1 MYPARTVR
9 KGKERNGKTELQD
22 MSSYVDVTSSS
33 SEYCQAMAAQ
43 FPDLAEN
50 YYGKI
55 ESYCQQK
62 LWHQLTTIV
71 LDFVSDDQKSK
82 TLRPVAIASAGGGD
96 DDDDSKNTFL
106 GLYFKVV
113 SVVAKKI
120 NQLSLA
126 RIAAAVAFCSLEV
139 GSTLDESKKIL
150 EDLLEK
156 LEASSSSNNNNNV
169 AAVLYLQSKISL
181 LILQA
186 DESDNDTRKEKLDEI
201 YTVIKANGPL
211 LKQLVSDT
219 PEAII
224 VNSAH
229 YETSMTYYKIVG
241 PPEAFYN
248 EAVDYLNYYQPKE
261 GDAAAAAADTK
272 SQTLAIDL
280 CLAALTGE
288 GVYNLGQ
295 VVSNPILR
303 VLEPTP
309 QAWLVDLLRAC
320 ARGNVNDFKKLCQET
335 YPSQIA
341 SQPALVNM
349 GQQMQEKITL
359 LGLVELVFAK
369 PATERNLTF
378 DEIAEGLEIPLEQ
391 VEWVI
396 MRAFSVKL
404 MEGTMDQVEGSVH
417 VTWILPR
424 ALSLEQMTDLAGKFA
439 NWATKVNSTKELM
452 EETEI
457 SPQ

>member
-1 MYPARTVR
+1 
-9 KGKERNGKTELQD
+9 
-22 MSSYVDVTSSS
+22 MSSYVDATSGPL
-33 SEYCQAMAAQ
+33 EYCQAMAGQ

-50 YYGKI
+50 YYSKI
-55 ESYCQQK
+55 ESFCQQK
-62 LWHQLTTIV
+62 LWHQLTVVT
-71 LDFVSDDQKSK
+71 LDFVSDDRKSA
-82 TLRPVAIASAGGGD
+82 TLRPVANAGE
-96 DDDDSKNTFL
+96 DSKNTFL
-106 GLYFKVV
+106 GLYSKVV
-113 SVVAKKI
+113 SAVAKKI

-126 RIAAAVAFCSLEV
+126 RIAAAVAFCSLEL
-139 GSTLDESKKIL
+139 GSTLDESKKL
-150 EDLLEK
+150 LQDLLDK
-156 LEASSSSNNNNNV
+156 LESSNNNNNT

-181 LILQA
+181 LVLQA
-186 DESDNDTRKEKLDEI
+186 DESDGDKKKEKLDKI

-219 PEAII
+219 PEAVI

-261 GDAAAAAADTK
+261 GDAATNDTK

-295 VVSNPILR
+295 VVSNPILK
-303 VLEPTP
+303 VLESTP

-320 ARGNVNDFKKLCQET
+320 ARGNVNDFKKLCRET
-335 YPSQIA
+335 YPAQIA

-349 GQQMQEKITL
+349 GLQMQEKITL
-359 LGLVELVFAK
+359 LGLIELVFAK
-369 PATERNLTF
+369 PATERHLTF
-378 DEIAEGLEIPLEQ
+378 DEIAEGLEIPLDQ
-391 VEWVI
+391 VEWVV

-404 MEGTMDQVEGSVH
+404 MEGIMDQVEGSVH

-424 ALSLEQMTDLAGKFA
+424 ALSAEQMTDLAGKFGT
-439 NWATKVNSTKELM
+439 WATKVTSTQELM
-452 EETEI
+452 EETDI
-457 SPQ
+457 CPQ

>member
-1 MYPARTVR
+1 
-9 KGKERNGKTELQD
+9 
-22 MSSYVDVTSSS
+22 MSSYVNAFASSV
-33 SEYCQAMAAQ
+33 EYCRTMAGQ

-50 YYGKI
+50 YYDKI
-55 ESYCQQK
+55 GTYCDQK
-62 LWHQLTTIV
+62 LWHQLTV
-71 LDFVSDDQKSK
+71 LIMEFMSDDNKAT
-82 TLRPVAIASAGGGD
+82 TLRPVADGEI
-96 DDDDSKNTFL
+96 KNTFL
-106 GLYFKVV
+106 GLYSKVV
-113 SVVAKKI
+113 LVVAAKI

-126 RIAAAVAFCSLEV
+126 RIAASVAFSSLEA
-139 GSTLDESKKIL
+139 GSSTEESRKIL
-150 EDLLEK
+150 HDMLEK
-156 LEASSSSNNNNNV
+156 MGDSKVNIG
-169 AAVLYLQSKISL
+169 AVLYLQSKIGL
-181 LILQA
+181 LNLQSG
-186 DESDNDTRKEKLDEI
+186 ESDAQSKESLDKI
-201 YTVIKANGPL
+201 YTMIKTNGPL

-219 PEAII
+219 PEAVA
-224 VNSAH
+224 VNAAH

-261 GDAAAAAADTK
+261 NAASATDTK

-295 VVSNPILR
+295 IVSNPILK

-309 QAWLVDLLRAC
+309 QAWLVELLKAC
-320 ARGNVNDFKKLCQET
+320 ALGNVGNFKKLCQET

-359 LGLVELVFAK
+359 LGLVELVFTK
-369 PATERNLTF
+369 PASERTLTF
-378 DEIAEGLEIPLEQ
+378 AEIAEGLEIPLEQ

-404 MEGTMDQVEGSVH
+404 MEGSMDEIEQSVH

-424 ALSLEQMTDLAGKFA
+424 ALSSDQMTELASQFA
-439 NWATKVNSTKELM
+439 SWATKVISTKELM

-457 SPQ
+457 CPQ

>member
-1 MYPARTVR
+1 MNT
-9 KGKERNGKTELQD
+9 
-22 MSSYVDVTSSS
+22 YVDATSESV
-33 SEYCQAMAAQ
+33 EHCQAMAEQ
-43 FPDLAEN
+43 YPDLAEK
-50 YYGKI
+50 YYQKI

-62 LWHQLTTIV
+62 LWHQLTMII
-71 LDFVSDDQKSK
+71 LEFVSEENKSA
-82 TLRPVAIASAGGGD
+82 TLRPVSNTGD
-96 DDDDSKNTFL
+96 ECKNTFL
-106 GLYFKVV
+106 ALYSKVV
-113 SVVAKKI
+113 LAVSGKI

-126 RIAAAVAFCSLEV
+126 RIAASVVFCSLEA
-139 GSTLDESKKIL
+139 GSTIQGSHKLL
-150 EDLLEK
+150 QDLLDKQE
-156 LEASSSSNNNNNV
+156 SQQPNNT

-181 LILQA
+181 LTLQA
-186 DESDNDTRKEKLDEI
+186 SGNDNDDDKKAKLDKI
-201 YTVIKANGPL
+201 YSIIKTNGPL
-211 LKQLVSDT
+211 LKQLVSDS
-219 PEAII
+219 PESII

-229 YETSMTYYKIVG
+229 YETSVNYYKIVG

-261 GDAAAAAADTK
+261 GDNAAATDTK
-272 SQTLAIDL
+272 SQTLAVDL

-295 VVSNPILR
+295 VVHNPILK
-303 VLEPTP
+303 VLAQTP
-309 QAWLVDLLRAC
+309 QAWLVEMLQAC

-335 YPSQIA
+335 YPTQIA

-359 LGLVELVFAK
+359 LGLVELVFPK
-369 PATERNLTF
+369 PASERTLTF
-378 DEIAEGLEIPLEQ
+378 TEIAQGLEIPIEQ

-404 MEGTMDQVEGSVH
+404 MEGSMDQVDGTVH

-424 ALSLEQMTDLAGKFA
+424 ALGTQQMTDLATKFGE
-439 NWATKVNSTKELM
+439 WAAKVSSTKDVM

-457 SPQ
+457 CPQ

>member
-1 MYPARTVR
+1 
-9 KGKERNGKTELQD
+9 
-22 MSSYVDVTSSS
+22 MSTYVDATSGSV
-33 SEYCQAMAAQ
+33 EHCQAMAEQ

-50 YYGKI
+50 YYKKI

-62 LWHQLTTIV
+62 LWHQLTMII
-71 LDFVSDDQKSK
+71 LEFVSEENKSA
-82 TLRPVAIASAGGGD
+82 TLRPVSNTGD
-96 DDDDSKNTFL
+96 ECKNTFL
-106 GLYFKVV
+106 ALYSKVV
-113 SVVAKKI
+113 LAVSGKI

-126 RIAAAVAFCSLEV
+126 RIAASVVFCSLEA
-139 GSTLDESKKIL
+139 GSTIQGSHKLL
-150 EDLLEK
+150 QDLLDKQE
-156 LEASSSSNNNNNV
+156 SQQPNNT

-181 LILQA
+181 LTLQA
-186 DESDNDTRKEKLDEI
+186 SVNDNDDDKKTKLDKI
-201 YTVIKANGPL
+201 YSIIKTNGPL

-219 PEAII
+219 PESII

-229 YETSMTYYKIVG
+229 YETSVNYYKIVG

-261 GDAAAAAADTK
+261 GDNAAATDTK
-272 SQTLAIDL
+272 SQTLAVDL

-295 VVSNPILR
+295 VVHNPILK
-303 VLEPTP
+303 VLAHTP
-309 QAWLVDLLRAC
+309 QAWLVEMLQAC

-335 YPSQIA
+335 YPTQIA

-359 LGLVELVFAK
+359 LGLVELVFPK
-369 PATERNLTF
+369 PASERTLTF
-378 DEIAEGLEIPLEQ
+378 TEIAQGLEIPIEQ

-404 MEGTMDQVEGSVH
+404 MEGSMDQVDGTVH

-424 ALSLEQMTDLAGKFA
+424 ALGTQQMTDLATKFGE
-439 NWATKVNSTKELM
+439 WAAKVSSTKGIM

-457 SPQ
+457 CPQ

>member
-1 MYPARTVR
+1 
-9 KGKERNGKTELQD
+9 
-22 MSSYVDVTSSS
+22 MSTYVDATSGSVK
-33 SEYCQAMAAQ
+33 YCNAMAAQ

-50 YYGKI
+50 YYSKI

-62 LWHQLTTIV
+62 LWHQLTLLI
-71 LDFVSDDQKSK
+71 LDFVSDEHKST
-82 TLRPVAIASAGGGD
+82 TLRPVANADA
-96 DDDDSKNTFL
+96 DSKNTFL
-106 GLYFKVV
+106 GLYSQVV
-113 SVVAKKI
+113 SVVAPKI

-126 RIAAAVAFCSLEV
+126 RITASVAFCSLEV
-139 GSTLDESKKIL
+139 GSTPSESRKIMESLLD
-150 EDLLEK
+150 K
-156 LEASSSSNNNNNV
+156 LEVSKFLG
-169 AAVLYLQSKISL
+169 AVLYLQSKIGL
-181 LILQA
+181 LTLQA
-186 DESDNDTRKEKLDEI
+186 GENDIETKKESLDKI
-201 YTVIKANGPL
+201 YTTIKTNGDL

-219 PEAII
+219 PEAAI
-224 VNSAH
+224 VNAAH

-261 GDAAAAAADTK
+261 GDASDTK

-295 VVSNPILR
+295 VVNNPILK
-303 VLEPTP
+303 VLEQTP
-309 QAWLVDLLRAC
+309 QAWLVDLLKAC
-320 ARGNVNDFKKLCQET
+320 ALGNVSNFKKLCQET

-359 LGLVELVFAK
+359 LGLIELVFAK
-369 PATERNLTF
+369 PASERTLTF
-378 DEIAEGLEIPLEQ
+378 TEIAEGLEIPVEQ

-404 MEGTMDQVEGSVH
+404 IEGTMDEVDGSVH

-424 ALSLEQMTDLAGKFA
+424 ALSSEQMTELAGQFSA
-439 NWATKVNSTKELM
+439 WTTKVISTKEVM
-452 EETEI
+452 EETDI
-457 SPQ
+457 CPQ

>member
-1 MYPARTVR
+1 
-9 KGKERNGKTELQD
+9 
-22 MSSYVDVTSSS
+22 MSTYMDATSGS

-50 YYGKI
+50 YYTKI

-62 LWHQLTTIV
+62 LWHQLTV
-71 LDFVSDDQKSK
+71 LILEFVSDESVSSN
-82 TLRPVAIASAGGGD
+82 LLPVEGD
-96 DDDDSKNTFL
+96 DKNTFL
-106 GLYFKVV
+106 GLYSKVV
-113 SVVAKKI
+113 STVAGKI

-126 RIAAAVAFCSLEV
+126 RIATSVAFCSLEAA
-139 GSTLDESKKIL
+139 G
-150 EDLLEK
+150 
-156 LEASSSSNNNNNV
+156 SSSSSSSSFTLEDSQKLLQDLLDNQEAQQLANNGNTL
-169 AAVLYLQSKISL
+169 AVLYLQSKISL
-181 LILQA
+181 LTLQA
-186 DESDNDTRKEKLDEI
+186 NTENDTPENENDSKKEKLDKI
-201 YTVIKANGPL
+201 YSIIKTNGPL

-229 YETSMTYYKIVG
+229 YETSTTYYKIVG

-261 GDAAAAAADTK
+261 GADAATDTK

-295 VVSNPILR
+295 VVNNPILK
-303 VLEPTP
+303 VLATTP
-309 QAWLVDLLRAC
+309 QAWLVEMLQAC

-335 YPSQIA
+335 YPAQIA

-359 LGLVELVFAK
+359 LGLIELVFAK
-369 PATERNLTF
+369 PASERNLTF
-378 DEIAEGLEIPLEQ
+378 KEIAEGLEIPVDQ

-404 MEGTMDQVEGSVH
+404 MEGTMDEVGGEENGGSGSVH

-424 ALSLEQMTDLAGKFA
+424 ALSADQMTDLAGQFGA
-439 NWATKVNSTKELM
+439 WATKVNSTKEVM
-452 EETEI
+452 QETDI
-457 SPQ
+457 CPQ

>member
-1 MYPARTVR
+1 
-9 KGKERNGKTELQD
+9 
-22 MSSYVDVTSSS
+22 MSSYVDATSGPV
-33 SEYCQAMAAQ
+33 EYCRAMAVQ

-50 YYGKI
+50 YYSKI

-62 LWHQLTTIV
+62 LWHQLTLLI
-71 LDFVSDDQKSK
+71 LDFVSDDSKST
-82 TLRPVAIASAGGGD
+82 TLRPVTN
-96 DDDDSKNTFL
+96 DSKNTYI
-106 GLYFKVV
+106 GLYSQVV
-113 SVVAKKI
+113 SAVASKM

-126 RIAAAVAFCSLEV
+126 RIAASVAFCSLEV
-139 GSTLDESKKIL
+139 GIAPEESRKIL
-150 EDLLEK
+150 QVLLDK
-156 LEASSSSNNNNNV
+156 LETSVNV
-169 AAVLYLQSKISL
+169 GAVLYLQSKIGLLTLQLGENDSDTKKESL
-181 LILQA
+181 
-186 DESDNDTRKEKLDEI
+186 DKI
-201 YTVIKANGPL
+201 YTMIKTNGPL

-219 PEAII
+219 PEAVI
-224 VNSAH
+224 VNAAH

-261 GDAAAAAADTK
+261 GDAAATDTK

-295 VVSNPILR
+295 VVSNPILK
-303 VLEPTP
+303 VLEQTP
-309 QAWLVDLLRAC
+309 QAWLVELLKDC
-320 ARGNVNDFKKLCQET
+320 ALGNVSNFKKLCQET

-369 PATERNLTF
+369 PASERTLTF
-378 DEIAEGLEIPLEQ
+378 AEIAEGLEIPVEQ

-404 MEGTMDQVEGSVH
+404 MEGTMDEVEGSVH

-424 ALSLEQMTDLAGKFA
+424 ALSAEQMTELAGQFGS
-439 NWATKVNSTKELM
+439 WATKVLSTKDLM

-457 SPQ
+457 CPQ

>member
-1 MYPARTVR
+1 VLETAITTATTTMSTYVNATS
-9 KGKERNGKTELQD
+9 GATEH
-22 MSSYVDVTSSS
+22 
-33 SEYCQAMAAQ
+33 CQTMAVQ

-50 YYGKI
+50 YYNKI

-62 LWHQLTTIV
+62 LWHQLTMII
-71 LDFVSDDQKSK
+71 LDFVSEENKAT
-82 TLRPVAIASAGGGD
+82 TLRPVAVAGD
-96 DDDDSKNTFL
+96 DDGNGATNTFL
-106 GLYFKVV
+106 ALYINVV
-113 SVVAKKI
+113 LTVSGKI

-126 RIAAAVAFCSLEV
+126 RIATSVAFYSLEAGLV
-139 GSTLDESKKIL
+139 TIEESNKL
-150 EDLLEK
+150 LQDLLDKQE
-156 LEASSSSNNNNNV
+156 SQQSNNNT
-169 AAVLYLQSKISL
+169 ASILYLQSKISL
-181 LILQA
+181 LTLQA
-186 DESDNDTRKEKLDEI
+186 VAAAAASDDIINEDSKKEKLDKVYSI
-201 YTVIKANGPL
+201 IKMNGPL

-219 PEAII
+219 PESII

-229 YETSMTYYKIVG
+229 YESSMKYYKIVG

-261 GDAAAAAADTK
+261 GDGAVDIQ

-295 VVSNPILR
+295 VVNNPILK
-303 VLEPTP
+303 VLAQTP
-309 QAWLVDLLRAC
+309 QAWLVEMLQAC

-335 YPSQIA
+335 YPTQIA

-359 LGLVELVFAK
+359 LGLIELVFTK
-369 PATERNLTF
+369 PASERTLTF
-378 DEIAEGLEIPLEQ
+378 EEIAKGLEIPLEQ

-404 MEGTMDQVEGSVH
+404 MEGSMDEVDGTVH

-424 ALSLEQMTDLAGKFA
+424 ALGMQQMTDLAIQFGE
-439 NWATKVNSTKELM
+439 WATKVDSTKNVM

-457 SPQ
+457 CPQ

>member
-1 MYPARTVR
+1 
-9 KGKERNGKTELQD
+9 
-22 MSSYVDVTSSS
+22 MSSYVDTTSSS
-33 SEYCQAMAAQ
+33 LAYCQAMAGQ

-50 YYGKI
+50 YYSKI
-55 ESYCQQK
+55 ESCCQEK
-62 LWHQLTTIV
+62 LWHQLTMII
-71 LDFVSDDQKSK
+71 LDFVSDDNKST
-82 TLRPVAIASAGGGD
+82 TLRPVANAG
-96 DDDDSKNTFL
+96 DDSKNTFL
-106 GLYFKVV
+106 GLYSKVV

-139 GSTLDESKKIL
+139 GCTLDESTKIL
-150 EDLLEK
+150 QDLLEK
-156 LEASSSSNNNNNV
+156 HESSNNNV
-169 AAVLYLQSKISL
+169 AAVLYLQSKINL

-186 DESDNDTRKEKLDEI
+186 DDSDNDTKKEKLDKI
-201 YTVIKANGPL
+201 YTAIKTNGPL

-219 PEAII
+219 PEAMI

-261 GDAAAAAADTK
+261 GDAAATDTK

-295 VVSNPILR
+295 VVSNPILK

-309 QAWLVDLLRAC
+309 QAWLVHLLQAC

-335 YPSQIA
+335 YPAQIA

-378 DEIAEGLEIPLEQ
+378 EEIAEGLEIPLDQ

-424 ALSLEQMTDLAGKFA
+424 ALSAEQMSDLAGKFGS
-439 NWATKVNSTKELM
+439 WAAKVTSAKELM

-457 SPQ
+457 CPQ

>member
-1 MYPARTVR
+1 
-9 KGKERNGKTELQD
+9 
-22 MSSYVDVTSSS
+22 MSTYVDATSGST
-33 SEYCQAMAAQ
+33 EHCQTMAVQ

-50 YYGKI
+50 YYNKI

-62 LWHQLTTIV
+62 LWHQLTMII
-71 LDFVSDDQKSK
+71 LDFVSEDNKST
-82 TLRPVAIASAGGGD
+82 TLRPIVAGGD
-96 DDDDSKNTFL
+96 DNDGANNKNTFL
-106 GLYFKVV
+106 ALYSNVV
-113 SVVAKKI
+113 LTVSGKI

-126 RIAAAVAFCSLEV
+126 RIATSVAFYSLEA
-139 GSTLDESKKIL
+139 GLSTIEESNKL
-150 EDLLEK
+150 LQDLLDKQE
-156 LEASSSSNNNNNV
+156 SQQSNNNT
-169 AAVLYLQSKISL
+169 ASILYLQSKISL
-181 LILQA
+181 LTLQA
-186 DESDNDTRKEKLDEI
+186 VAAASASSDDIIDNDGDSKKEKLDKVYSI
-201 YTVIKANGPL
+201 IKMNGPL

-219 PEAII
+219 PESII

-229 YETSMTYYKIVG
+229 YESSMNYYKIVG

-261 GDAAAAAADTK
+261 GDGVVDIK

-295 VVSNPILR
+295 VVNNPILK
-303 VLEPTP
+303 VLAQTP
-309 QAWLVDLLRAC
+309 QAWLVEMLQAC

-335 YPSQIA
+335 YPTQIA
-341 SQPALVNM
+341 AQPALVNM

-359 LGLVELVFAK
+359 LGLIELVFTK
-369 PATERNLTF
+369 PASERTLSF
-378 DEIAEGLEIPLEQ
+378 EEIAKGLEIPFEQ

-404 MEGTMDQVEGSVH
+404 MEGSMDEVDGTVH

-424 ALSLEQMTDLAGKFA
+424 ALGMQQMTDLATQFGE
-439 NWATKVNSTKELM
+439 WATKVDSTKNVM

-457 SPQ
+457 CPQ

>member
-1 MYPARTVR
+1 MNT
-9 KGKERNGKTELQD
+9 
-22 MSSYVDVTSSS
+22 YVDATSESV
-33 SEYCQAMAAQ
+33 EHCQAMAEQ
-43 FPDLAEN
+43 YPDLAEK
-50 YYGKI
+50 YYQKI

-62 LWHQLTTIV
+62 LWHQLTMII
-71 LDFVSDDQKSK
+71 LEFVSEENKSA
-82 TLRPVAIASAGGGD
+82 TLRPVSNTGD
-96 DDDDSKNTFL
+96 ECKNTFL
-106 GLYFKVV
+106 ALYSKVV
-113 SVVAKKI
+113 LAVSGKI

-126 RIAAAVAFCSLEV
+126 RIAASVVFCSLET
-139 GSTLDESKKIL
+139 GSTIQGSHKLL
-150 EDLLEK
+150 QDLLDKQE
-156 LEASSSSNNNNNV
+156 SQQPNNT

-181 LILQA
+181 LTLQA
-186 DESDNDTRKEKLDEI
+186 SGNDNDDDKKAKLDKI
-201 YTVIKANGPL
+201 YSIIKTNGPL
-211 LKQLVSDT
+211 LKQLVSDS
-219 PEAII
+219 PESII

-229 YETSMTYYKIVG
+229 YETSVNYYKIVG

-261 GDAAAAAADTK
+261 GDNAAATDTK
-272 SQTLAIDL
+272 SQTLAVDL

-295 VVSNPILR
+295 VVHNPILK
-303 VLEPTP
+303 VLAQTP
-309 QAWLVDLLRAC
+309 QAWLVEMLQAC

-335 YPSQIA
+335 YPTQIA

-359 LGLVELVFAK
+359 LGLVELVFPK
-369 PATERNLTF
+369 PASERTLTF
-378 DEIAEGLEIPLEQ
+378 TEIAQGLEIPIEQ

-404 MEGTMDQVEGSVH
+404 MEGSMDQVDGTVH

-424 ALSLEQMTDLAGKFA
+424 ALGTQQMTDLATKFGE
-439 NWATKVNSTKELM
+439 WAAKVSSTKDVM

-457 SPQ
+457 CPQ

>member
-1 MYPARTVR
+1 
-9 KGKERNGKTELQD
+9 
-22 MSSYVDVTSSS
+22 MSTYVDATSGST
-33 SEYCQAMAAQ
+33 EHCQTMAVQ

-50 YYGKI
+50 YYNKI

-62 LWHQLTTIV
+62 LWHQLTMII
-71 LDFVSDDQKSK
+71 LDFVSEDNKST
-82 TLRPVAIASAGGGD
+82 TLRPIVAGAGAGGGD
-96 DDDDSKNTFL
+96 DNDGANNKNTFL
-106 GLYFKVV
+106 ALYSNVV
-113 SVVAKKI
+113 LTVSGKI

-126 RIAAAVAFCSLEV
+126 RIATSVAFYSLEA
-139 GSTLDESKKIL
+139 GLSTIEESNKL
-150 EDLLEK
+150 LQDLLDKQE
-156 LEASSSSNNNNNV
+156 SQQSNNNT
-169 AAVLYLQSKISL
+169 ASILYLQSKISL
-181 LILQA
+181 LTLQA
-186 DESDNDTRKEKLDEI
+186 VAAASASSEDIIDNDGDSKKEKLDKVYSI
-201 YTVIKANGPL
+201 IKMNGPL

-219 PEAII
+219 PESII

-229 YETSMTYYKIVG
+229 YESSMNYYKIVG

-261 GDAAAAAADTK
+261 GDGVVDIK

-295 VVSNPILR
+295 VVNNPILK
-303 VLEPTP
+303 VLAQTP
-309 QAWLVDLLRAC
+309 QAWLVEMLQAC

-335 YPSQIA
+335 YPTQIA
-341 SQPALVNM
+341 AQPALVNM

-359 LGLVELVFAK
+359 LGLIELVFTK
-369 PATERNLTF
+369 PASERTLSF
-378 DEIAEGLEIPLEQ
+378 EEIAKGLEIPFEQ

-404 MEGTMDQVEGSVH
+404 MEGSMDEVDGTVH

-424 ALSLEQMTDLAGKFA
+424 ALGMQQMTDLATQFGE
-439 NWATKVNSTKELM
+439 WATKVDSTKNVM

-457 SPQ
+457 CPQ

>member
-1 MYPARTVR
+1 MSTYVNATS
-9 KGKERNGKTELQD
+9 GATEH
-22 MSSYVDVTSSS
+22 
-33 SEYCQAMAAQ
+33 CQTMAVQ

-50 YYGKI
+50 YYNKI

-62 LWHQLTTIV
+62 LWHQLTMII
-71 LDFVSDDQKSK
+71 LDFVSEENKST
-82 TLRPVAIASAGGGD
+82 TLRPVAGGGD
-96 DDDDSKNTFL
+96 DNGATNTFL
-106 GLYFKVV
+106 ALYINVV
-113 SVVAKKI
+113 LTVSGKI

-126 RIAAAVAFCSLEV
+126 RIATS
-139 GSTLDESKKIL
+139 
-150 EDLLEK
+150 
-156 LEASSSSNNNNNV
+156 
-169 AAVLYLQSKISL
+169 ISL
-181 LILQA
+181 LTLQA
-186 DESDNDTRKEKLDEI
+186 VAAAAASDDINDDSKKEKLDKVYSI
-201 YTVIKANGPL
+201 IKMNGPL

-219 PEAII
+219 PESII

-229 YETSMTYYKIVG
+229 YESSMKYYKIVG

-261 GDAAAAAADTK
+261 GDGAVDIK

-295 VVSNPILR
+295 VVNNPILK
-303 VLEPTP
+303 VLAQTP
-309 QAWLVDLLRAC
+309 QAWLVEMLQAC
-320 ARGNVNDFKKLCQET
+320 ARGNVNDFKKLCRET
-335 YPSQIA
+335 YPTQIA

-359 LGLVELVFAK
+359 LGLIELVFTK
-369 PATERNLTF
+369 PASERTLTF
-378 DEIAEGLEIPLEQ
+378 EEIATGLEIPLEQ

-404 MEGTMDQVEGSVH
+404 MEGSMDEVDGTVH

-424 ALSLEQMTDLAGKFA
+424 ALGMQQMTDLAIQFGE
-439 NWATKVNSTKELM
+439 WATKVDSTKNVM

-457 SPQ
+457 CPQ

>member
-1 MYPARTVR
+1 
-9 KGKERNGKTELQD
+9 
-22 MSSYVDVTSSS
+22 MSTYVDATARSL
-33 SEYCQAMAAQ
+33 EYCQVMAGQ

-50 YYGKI
+50 YYSKI

-71 LDFVSDDQKSK
+71 LEFVSDDHKSN
-82 TLRPVAIASAGGGD
+82 TLRAVANAG
-96 DDDDSKNTFL
+96 DDSKNTFL
-106 GLYFKVV
+106 GLYSNVV
-113 SVVAKKI
+113 SVVAGKI

-126 RIAAAVAFCSLEV
+126 RIAASVAFCSIEA
-139 GSTLDESKKIL
+139 GSTLQESQKIL
-150 EDLLEK
+150 QDLIDK
-156 LEASSSSNNNNNV
+156 QEAAANNT
-169 AAVLYLQSKISL
+169 ASVLYLQSKISL
-181 LILQA
+181 LTLQVG
-186 DESDNDTRKEKLDEI
+186 DESDNDTTKKEKLDKI
-201 YTVIKANGPL
+201 YTIIKANGPL
-211 LKQLVSDT
+211 LKQLVADT
-219 PEAII
+219 PEGTI

-229 YETSMTYYKIVG
+229 YETAMTYYKIVG

-261 GDAAAAAADTK
+261 GDAAASDTK
-272 SQTLAIDL
+272 SQTLAVDL

-295 VVSNPILR
+295 VVSNPILK

-309 QAWLVDLLRAC
+309 QAWLVDLLKSC
-320 ARGNVNDFKKLCQET
+320 ARGKVGDFKKLCQET
-335 YPSQIA
+335 YPAQIA

-369 PATERNLTF
+369 PASERNLTF
-378 DEIAEGLEIPLEQ
+378 AEIAQGLEIPIEQ

-404 MEGTMDQVEGSVH
+404 MEGNMDQVEGSLH

-424 ALSLEQMTDLAGKFA
+424 ALDGDQMTELAGQFGA
-439 NWATKVNSTKELM
+439 WATKVISTKEVM

-457 SPQ
+457 CPQ

>member
-1 MYPARTVR
+1 
-9 KGKERNGKTELQD
+9 
-22 MSSYVDVTSSS
+22 MSTYVDATSNSV
-33 SEYCQAMAAQ
+33 EHCQAMAEQ

-50 YYGKI
+50 YYKKI

-62 LWHQLTTIV
+62 LWHQLTMII
-71 LDFVSDDQKSK
+71 LEFVSEENTSA
-82 TLRPVAIASAGGGD
+82 TLRPVSNGGD
-96 DDDDSKNTFL
+96 DCKNTFL
-106 GLYFKVV
+106 ALYSNVV
-113 SVVAKKI
+113 LAVSGKI

-126 RIAAAVAFCSLEV
+126 RIAASVVFCSLEA
-139 GSTLDESKKIL
+139 GSTIQGSHKLL
-150 EDLLEK
+150 QDLLDKQE
-156 LEASSSSNNNNNV
+156 SQQPNNT

-181 LILQA
+181 LTLQA
-186 DESDNDTRKEKLDEI
+186 SVNDNDDDKKTKLDKI
-201 YTVIKANGPL
+201 YSIIKTNGPL

-219 PEAII
+219 PESII

-229 YETSMTYYKIVG
+229 YETSVNYYKIVG

-261 GDAAAAAADTK
+261 GDNAAVTDTK
-272 SQTLAIDL
+272 SQTLAVDL

-295 VVSNPILR
+295 VVNNPILK
-303 VLEPTP
+303 VLAQTP
-309 QAWLVDLLRAC
+309 QAWLVEMLQAC

-335 YPSQIA
+335 YPTQIA

-359 LGLVELVFAK
+359 LGLIELVFPK
-369 PATERNLTF
+369 PASERTLTF
-378 DEIAEGLEIPLEQ
+378 TEIAQGLEIPIEQ

-404 MEGTMDQVEGSVH
+404 MEGSMDQVDGTVH

-424 ALSLEQMTDLAGKFA
+424 ALGTQQMTDLATKFGE
-439 NWATKVNSTKELM
+439 WAAKVSSTKDVM

-457 SPQ
+457 CPQ

>member
-1 MYPARTVR
+1 
-9 KGKERNGKTELQD
+9 
-22 MSSYVDVTSSS
+22 MSNYEDATSGSV
-33 SEYCQAMAAQ
+33 EYCQTMAGQ

-50 YYGKI
+50 YYSKI
-55 ESYCQQK
+55 EVYCQQK
-62 LWHQLTTIV
+62 LWHQLTLLI
-71 LDFVSDDQKSK
+71 LDFVSDDHKSSN
-82 TLRPVAIASAGGGD
+82 LHPVANAGG
-96 DDDDSKNTFL
+96 DSKNTFL
-106 GLYFKVV
+106 GLYSKVV
-113 SVVAKKI
+113 LSVAGKI

-126 RIAAAVAFCSLEV
+126 RIASSVAFCSLEV
-139 GSTLDESKKIL
+139 GSGPEESRKL
-150 EDLLEK
+150 LQDLLIE
-156 LEASSSSNNNNNV
+156 LETSNIDV
-169 AAVLYLQSKISL
+169 GAVLYLQSKISL
-181 LILQA
+181 LTLQA
-186 DESDNDTRKEKLDEI
+186 GENNSDTKKESLNKI
-201 YTVIKANGPL
+201 YTIIKTNGVL

-224 VNSAH
+224 VNAAH

-241 PPEAFYN
+241 PPESFYN

-261 GDAAAAAADTK
+261 GDAAATDIK

-295 VVSNPILR
+295 VVSNPILK
-303 VLEPTP
+303 VLEQTP
-309 QAWLVDLLRAC
+309 QAWLVELLNAC
-320 ARGNVNDFKKLCQET
+320 ARGNVNNFKKLCQET

-359 LGLVELVFAK
+359 LGLIELIFAK
-369 PATERNLTF
+369 SASERTLTF
-378 DEIAEGLEIPLEQ
+378 AEIAVGLEIPVEQ

-404 MEGTMDQVEGSVH
+404 IEGTMDEVEGSVH

-424 ALSLEQMTDLAGKFA
+424 ALSAEQMTDLAGQFSA
-439 NWATKVNSTKELM
+439 WTTKVISTKEVM
-452 EETEI
+452 EETDI
-457 SPQ
+457 CPQ

>member
-1 MYPARTVR
+1 
-9 KGKERNGKTELQD
+9 
-22 MSSYVDVTSSS
+22 MSSYVNAFSGSL
-33 SEYCQAMAAQ
+33 EYCRAMAGQ

-50 YYGKI
+50 YYSKM
-55 ESYCQQK
+55 ESCCDQK
-62 LWHQLTTIV
+62 LWHQLTLLM
-71 LDFVSDDQKSK
+71 LDFVSDESKSS
-82 TLRPVAIASAGGGD
+82 TLRPEAEN
-96 DDDDSKNTFL
+96 KNTFL
-106 GLYFKVV
+106 GLYLKVV
-113 SVVAKKI
+113 SAVDKKI
-120 NQLSLA
+120 NGLSLA
-126 RIAAAVAFCSLEV
+126 RIAAAVAFGSLEA
-139 GSTLDESKKIL
+139 GSSTEDCTKLL
-150 EDLLEK
+150 QDLLDK
-156 LEASSSSNNNNNV
+156 QEAGGGNV
-169 AAVLYLQSKISL
+169 GAVLYLQSKIGLLSL
-181 LILQA
+181 QVG
-186 DESDNDTRKEKLDEI
+186 DNDAGSKKESLDKI
-201 YTVIKANGPL
+201 YTMIKANGPL

-219 PEAII
+219 PEAIA
-224 VNSAH
+224 VNAAH

-261 GDAAAAAADTK
+261 GADTTK

-295 VVSNPILR
+295 IVNNPILK
-303 VLEPTP
+303 VLETTP
-309 QAWLVDLLRAC
+309 QAWLVELLKAC
-320 ARGNVNDFKKLCQET
+320 ALGNVGNFKKLCQET

-369 PATERNLTF
+369 PASERTLTF

-396 MRAFSVKL
+396 MRAFSVNL
-404 MEGTMDQVEGSVH
+404 MEGSMDQIEGSVH

-424 ALSLEQMTDLAGKFA
+424 ALNNDQMTELAGQFA
-439 NWATKVNSTKELM
+439 SWATKVISTKEVM

-457 SPQ
+457 CPQ

>member
-1 MYPARTVR
+1 
-9 KGKERNGKTELQD
+9 
-22 MSSYVDVTSSS
+22 MSTYVDATSGSV
-33 SEYCQAMAAQ
+33 EYCKAMAGQ
-43 FPDLAEN
+43 FPDLAET
-50 YYGKI
+50 YYDKI

-62 LWHQLTTIV
+62 LWHQLTLLI
-71 LDFVSDDQKSK
+71 LDFVSDDKKST
-82 TLRPVAIASAGGGD
+82 TLRPVANADG
-96 DDDDSKNTFL
+96 DSKNTFL
-106 GLYFKVV
+106 GLYTKVV
-113 SVVAKKI
+113 SVVATKI

-126 RIAAAVAFCSLEV
+126 RIAASVAFCSLEV
-139 GSTLDESKKIL
+139 GSTPAEARKIMQ
-150 EDLLEK
+150 DLLDATK
-156 LEASSSSNNNNNV
+156 SSNV
-169 AAVLYLQSKISL
+169 GADLYLQSKLSL
-181 LILQA
+181 LSLQA
-186 DESDNDTRKEKLDEI
+186 CENDTETKKESLNEI
-201 YTVIKANGPL
+201 YTVIKTNGPL

-219 PEAII
+219 PEAMI
-224 VNSAH
+224 VNAAH

-261 GDAAAAAADTK
+261 GGAAATDTK

-295 VVSNPILR
+295 VVSNPILKA
-303 VLEPTP
+303 LDQTP
-309 QAWLVDLLRAC
+309 QAWLVELLKAC
-320 ARGNVNDFKKLCQET
+320 ALGDVRNFKKLCQET

-359 LGLVELVFAK
+359 LGLIELVFAK
-369 PATERNLTF
+369 PASERTITF
-378 DEIAEGLEIPLEQ
+378 TEIAEGLDIPIEQ

-404 MEGTMDQVEGSVH
+404 MEGTMDEVEGSVH

-424 ALSLEQMTDLAGKFA
+424 ALSSEQMTELASQFA
-439 NWATKVNSTKELM
+439 AWATKVISTKELM

-457 SPQ
+457 CPQ

>member
-1 MYPARTVR
+1 
-9 KGKERNGKTELQD
+9 
-22 MSSYVDVTSSS
+22 MSSYVNAFAGSVD
-33 SEYCQAMAAQ
+33 YCSAMATQ

-50 YYGKI
+50 YYIKI
-55 ESYCQQK
+55 ESYCNQK
-62 LWHQLTTIV
+62 LWHQLTMLV
-71 LDFVSDDQKSK
+71 MDFVSDEAKAT
-82 TLRPVAIASAGGGD
+82 TLRPTGD
-96 DDDDSKNTFL
+96 GENKNTFL
-106 GLYFKVV
+106 GLYSKVIL
-113 SVVAKKI
+113 VVASKI

-126 RIAAAVAFCSLEV
+126 RIAAAVAFCSLEA
-139 GSTLDESKKIL
+139 GSAPEESKKIL
-150 EDLLEK
+150 QDLLDK
-156 LEASSSSNNNNNV
+156 LGSSRINIG
-169 AAVLYLQSKISL
+169 AVLYLQSKLGL
-181 LILQA
+181 LTLQA
-186 DESDNDTRKEKLDEI
+186 GGETDANSKKESLDKI
-201 YTVIKANGPL
+201 YTMIKTNGPL

-219 PEAII
+219 PEAIA
-224 VNSAH
+224 VNAAH

-261 GDAAAAAADTK
+261 GSEADTK

-295 VVSNPILR
+295 IVNNPILK
-303 VLEPTP
+303 VLESTP
-309 QAWLVDLLRAC
+309 EAWLVELLKAC
-320 ARGNVNDFKKLCQET
+320 ALGNVGNFKKLCQEK

-359 LGLVELVFAK
+359 LGLIELVFAK
-369 PATERNLTF
+369 SASERTLTF
-378 DEIAEGLEIPLEQ
+378 AEIAEGLEIPLEQ

-404 MEGTMDQVEGSVH
+404 MEGSMDEIEGSVH

-424 ALSLEQMTDLAGKFA
+424 ALSPEQMTDLAGQFA
-439 NWATKVNSTKELM
+439 AWATKVISTKEVM

-457 SPQ
+457 CPQ

>member
-1 MYPARTVR
+1 
-9 KGKERNGKTELQD
+9 
-22 MSSYVDVTSSS
+22 MSSYVDATSGSVA
-33 SEYCQAMAAQ
+33 YCQAMAAQ
-43 FPDLAEN
+43 FPDLAEK
-50 YYGKI
+50 YYAKI

-62 LWHQLTTIV
+62 LWHQLSVLV
-71 LDFVSDDQKSK
+71 LDFVSDDRKAA
-82 TLRPVAIASAGGGD
+82 TLRPTTSTGD
-96 DDDDSKNTFL
+96 AKNTFL
-106 GLYFKVV
+106 GIYAEVV
-113 SVVAKKI
+113 SAVAGKI

-126 RIAAAVAFCSLEV
+126 RVAASVAFASLEV
-139 GSTLDESKKIL
+139 GSTHEESRKL
-150 EDLLEK
+150 LQDLLESQQ
-156 LEASSSSNNNNNV
+156 ASQKSIG
-169 AAVLYLQSKISL
+169 AILYLQSKIGL
-181 LILQA
+181 LTLQMG
-186 DESDNDTRKEKLDEI
+186 ESDEVARKEKLDAI
-201 YTVIKANGPL
+201 YSMIKENGPL

-219 PEAII
+219 PEAIV
-224 VNSAH
+224 VNASH

-261 GDAAAAAADTK
+261 GDAAATDTK

-295 VVSNPILR
+295 VVSNPILK
-303 VLEPTP
+303 VLEATP
-309 QAWLVDLLRAC
+309 EAWLVELLKAC
-320 ARGNVNDFKKLCQET
+320 SKGNVNNFKKLCRGT

-369 PATERNLTF
+369 PASERTLSF
-378 DEIAEGLEIPLEQ
+378 AEIAEGLEIPPEQ

-404 MEGTMDQVEGSVH
+404 MEGTMDEIDQSVH

-424 ALSLEQMTDLAGKFA
+424 ALSGEQMTDLAGKFA
-439 NWATKVNSTKELM
+439 SWATKVMSTKEVM
-452 EETEI
+452 EETDI
-457 SPQ
+457 CPQ

>member
-1 MYPARTVR
+1 
-9 KGKERNGKTELQD
+9 
-22 MSSYVDVTSSS
+22 MSSYVDATSGPV
-33 SEYCQAMAAQ
+33 EYCRAMAAQ

-50 YYGKI
+50 YYSKI

-62 LWHQLTTIV
+62 LWHQLTLLI
-71 LDFVSDDQKSK
+71 LDFVSDDSKST
-82 TLRPVAIASAGGGD
+82 TLRPVTN
-96 DDDDSKNTFL
+96 DSKNTYL
-106 GLYFKVV
+106 GLYSQVILA
-113 SVVAKKI
+113 VASKM

-126 RIAAAVAFCSLEV
+126 RIAASVAFCSLEV
-139 GSTLDESKKIL
+139 GIAPEESRKIL
-150 EDLLEK
+150 QVLLDK
-156 LEASSSSNNNNNV
+156 LETSVNV
-169 AAVLYLQSKISL
+169 GAVLYLQSKIGLLTLQLGENDSDTKKESL
-181 LILQA
+181 
-186 DESDNDTRKEKLDEI
+186 DKI
-201 YTVIKANGPL
+201 YTMIKTNGPL

-219 PEAII
+219 PEAVI
-224 VNSAH
+224 VNAAH

-261 GDAAAAAADTK
+261 GDAAATDTK

-295 VVSNPILR
+295 VVSNPILK
-303 VLEPTP
+303 VLEQTP
-309 QAWLVDLLRAC
+309 QAWLVELLKDC
-320 ARGNVNDFKKLCQET
+320 ALGNVSNFKKLCQET

-369 PATERNLTF
+369 PASERTLTF
-378 DEIAEGLEIPLEQ
+378 AEIAEGLEIPVEQ

-404 MEGTMDQVEGSVH
+404 MEGTMDEVEGSVH

-424 ALSLEQMTDLAGKFA
+424 ALSAEQMTELAGQFGS
-439 NWATKVNSTKELM
+439 WATKVLSTKDLM

-457 SPQ
+457 CPQ